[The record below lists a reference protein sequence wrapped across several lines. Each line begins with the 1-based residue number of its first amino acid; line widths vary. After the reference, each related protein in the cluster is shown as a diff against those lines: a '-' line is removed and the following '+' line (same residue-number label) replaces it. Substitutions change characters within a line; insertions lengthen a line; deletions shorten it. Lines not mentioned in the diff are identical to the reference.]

1 MLKNEQAQKFGRRE
15 QNKAEKLARI
25 EKAARKLF
33 AKKGFEAATTR
44 EIAAAANIGIGT
56 LFSYFPEKHDLVVYL
71 FEKDIAGN
79 VARALERVPRDAG
92 LVEQLLFAFRAF
104 HDFYEEQPELGR
116 AYLSRVLFMNE
127 EQRNRLNVT
136 NLTSLSDLADLARA
150 AKERGELRPDADP
163 MQCAYHAL
171 SLYHLGL
178 VGWLSGIY
186 PRAFHEQQLER
197 SLHEMMRGF
206 GTPEDSP

>member
-1 MLKNEQAQKFGRRE
+1 MLENERARKTSRRE
-15 QNKAEKLARI
+15 RNKAEKLARI
-25 EKAARKLF
+25 EQATRKLF
-33 AKKGFEAATTR
+33 AKKGFEATTTR

-79 VARALERVPRDAG
+79 VARALQSVPHDAG
-92 LVEQLLFAFRAF
+92 LVQQLLHMFRSF

-127 EQRNRLNVT
+127 EQRSRLNVT
-136 NLTSLSDLADLARA
+136 NLASLSDLADLARA
-150 AKERGELRPDADP
+150 AKERGDLRTDADP

-197 SLHEMMRGF
+197 SLYEMMRGF
-206 GTPEDSP
+206 GNPEKSS